1 MKSSL
6 IVATIA
12 LALGAHAAYAGE
24 GAGDPFPFRAPGV
37 TTSMQNFKQ
46 APGGLDD
53 PYPMKIPGQVLTP
66 TQAEALAPSN
76 GAEGTVQSLNGLPRG
91 FTNGMPSYAQVR
103 SASPTAIAQTT
114 TAGGRHS

>member
-6 IVATIA
+6 LVATIA

-37 TTSMQNFKQ
+37 TTVMKGFKQ
-46 APGGLDD
+46 APGGLDE
-53 PYPMKIPGQVLTP
+53 PYPMKIPGHVVTA
-66 TQAEALAPSN
+66 AETDALAPSN
-76 GAEGTVQSLNGLPRG
+76 GAEGTVQSLNSMPRG
-91 FTNGMPSYAQVR
+91 FTDGMPSYAQVR

-114 TAGGRHS
+114 IVNGRHG